1 MLGDSLTHDLP
12 VQSSP
17 EISELVSEV
26 HELRKLFHRRLL
38 EDRPRNEF
46 LRSVQTSL
54 QARDAL
60 DTGRVFAE
68 LFRELLLAVDRLAAH
83 DPAVELN
90 ESISVE
96 LLGIMSRRG
105 LQRINTSGGLDLAV
119 HEVVEAEA
127 GAAVREG
134 APVRVLREGYTLAGQ
149 VLRPARVKVQQ
160 G

>member
-1 MLGDSLTHDLP
+1 MTRDLP
-12 VQSSP
+12 AQPSS
-17 EISELVSEV
+17 EISDLIAEV
-26 HELRKLFHRRLL
+26 QELRKLFHRRLL

-68 LFRELLLAVDRLAAH
+68 LFRELLLAVDRLTAH
-83 DPAVELN
+83 EPAVDLN
-90 ESISVE
+90 KSISVE
-96 LLGIMSRRG
+96 LLEIMSRRG
-105 LQRINTSGGLDLAV
+105 LQRINASGGLDLAV

-134 APVRVLREGYTLAGQ
+134 APVHVLREGYTLAGQ
-149 VLRPARVKVQQ
+149 ILRPARVKVQQ